1 MNRYNEFMNSHF
13 RSCRLIANARDN
25 CRNRDV
31 QLYALPGYWDV
42 VGVTDGTDAWIA
54 PASAG
59 LFFGTATGDC
69 AEIMRRLKAGE
80 EPLPVPALRKPRVH
94 LEEEPSEKPQARSRT
109 RVRI

>member
-1 MNRYNEFMNSHF
+1 MRFNHYLQAHF
-13 RSCRLIANARDN
+13 RQGECRLIALAHDS

-31 QLYALPGYWDV
+31 RLYAVPGHWDV
-42 VGVTDGTDAWIA
+42 VGVTDGVDAWIA

-69 AEIMRRLKAGE
+69 ADLMRRLKAGE
-80 EPLPVPALRKPRVH
+80 DLPPIAGMPRPRVR
-94 LEEEPSEKPQARSRT
+94 LEDTPVIVSGRS